1 MAVYFFFIDFSFV
14 FVFFHLTESS
24 YKGLQ
29 IETLVPRRTED

>member
-24 YKGLQ
+24 QGLQ
-29 IETLVPRRTED
+29 IETLVPIRTED